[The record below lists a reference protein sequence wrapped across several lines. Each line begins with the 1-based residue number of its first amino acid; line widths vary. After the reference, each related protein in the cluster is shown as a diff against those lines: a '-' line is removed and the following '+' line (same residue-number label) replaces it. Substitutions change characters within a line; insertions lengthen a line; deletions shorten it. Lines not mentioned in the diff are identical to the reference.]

1 MSCHPRVTEWTY
13 TIQAHLPHLT
23 KPQATVLALWS
34 LGMVLA
40 RSCALT
46 AVSAFLAPWL
56 GRQENT
62 VRQQLREFCYEA
74 AAKRG
79 TARCALRVELCFVPL
94 LAWVVSL
101 WQGTQ
106 LALALDATTLGTRF
120 TVLVVSVVYRGCAIP
135 VAWVVLSATAT
146 HAWRREWLRLLRQ
159 VHRAVPRSW
168 TVIVLADRGLYARW
182 LFRRITRLGWHPFL
196 RINTGGTF
204 RPAGRVHGVPLQTLV
219 PQPGTSWQGTGIAF
233 KGRHRQLHCT
243 LLARWEAGYKDP
255 WLILTDLPPE
265 ASTAC
270 WYGLRAWIEQGFKI
284 TKRAGWQ
291 WQRTHMTKPDRAA
304 RLWLAVAVATL
315 WLLSVGGEAE
325 ETIPASTVLDVTAL
339 VLQQPRTR
347 RATRLRLVSVFRRGW
362 NLILVALLDQ
372 APLPLGRFVPEPW
385 PVVPVPEQEDIL
397 LPDIAML
404 QAA

>member
-1 MSCHPRVTEWTY
+1 MSCHPRVTEWTM
-13 TIQAHLPHLT
+13 TIHAHLPHLST
-23 KPQATVLALWS
+23 PQATVLALWS

-46 AVSAFLAPWL
+46 AVSAFLATWL
-56 GRQENT
+56 CRKEPA

-74 AAKRG
+74 TAKRG
-79 TARCALRVELCFVPL
+79 TVRQELVVEPCFVPL
-94 LAWVVSL
+94 LTWVVDQ
-101 WQGTQ
+101 WEGTQ
-106 LALALDATTLGTRF
+106 LALALDATTLGIRF
-120 TVLVVSVVYRGCAIP
+120 TVLALSVVYRGCAIP
-135 VAWVVLSATAT
+135 VAWTVLAATAK
-146 HAWRREWLRLLRQ
+146 HAWRREWLRMLRQ
-159 VHRAVPRSW
+159 VRRAIPRTW

-204 RPAGRVHGVPLQTLV
+204 RPTGQVRGVPLKTLV
-219 PQPGTSWQGTGIAF
+219 PEPGTRWQGTGIAF
-233 KGRHRQLHCT
+233 KGRNRQLHCT
-243 LLARWEAGYKDP
+243 LLARWDAEYKDP

-291 WQRTHMTKPDRAA
+291 WQRTHMTKPERAA

-315 WLLSVGGEAE
+315 WLLSVGGEADA
-325 ETIPASTVLDVTAL
+325 TIPTSTVPDVTAL
-339 VLQQPRTR
+339 VPEPPQTR
-347 RATRLRLVSVFRRGW
+347 RATRLRLVSIFRRGW
-362 NLILVALLDQ
+362 NLILVALLNQ
-372 APLPLGRFVPEPW
+372 VPLPMGRFVPEPW
-385 PVVPVPEQEDIL
+385 PAMPVPEQETL
-397 LPDIAML
+397 SLPVLTLL

>member
-1 MSCHPRVTEWTY
+1 MSCHPRVTEWT
-13 TIQAHLPHLT
+13 TVIRTHLPHLT

-56 GRQENT
+56 GRKENT

-79 TARCALRVELCFVPL
+79 TARGALRVETCFLPL
-94 LAWVVSL
+94 LAWVVSW

-120 TVLVVSVVYRGCAIP
+120 TVLVLSVVYRGCAIP
-135 VAWVVLSATAT
+135 VVWVVLSATAKQ
-146 HAWRREWLRLLRQ
+146 AWRREWLRMLRQ

-182 LFRRITRLGWHPFL
+182 LFRRITRVGWHPFL

-204 RPAGRVHGVPLQTLV
+204 PSTGQVRGVPLKTLV
-219 PQPGTSWQGTGIAF
+219 PEPGTTWQGTGIAF

-243 LLARWEAGYKDP
+243 LLAWWEPGYKDP

-265 ASTAC
+265 ASTVC

-291 WQRTHMTKPDRAA
+291 WQRTHMTQPERAA

-315 WLLSVGGEAE
+315 WLLSVGGEAD
-325 ETIPASTVLDVTAL
+325 ETLPASTVLDVTAL
-339 VLQQPRTR
+339 VPQPARTR

-362 NLILVALLDQ
+362 TLILVALLDQ
-372 APLPLGRFVPEPW
+372 TPLPMGRFVPEPW
-385 PVVPVPEQEDIL
+385 PAVPVPEEETAS
-397 LPDIAML
+397 LPGL
-404 QAA
+404 VLPQAA